1 MIDAREK
8 LRAYGQPILRL
19 ALSSVIALASGVIAY
34 LLRFDFHVPP
44 VWLVGALS
52 ASVCWAIVQPFGF
65 AITGWHRVGWN
76 RIALRDLGYLVR
88 SVAVAASLSTAV
100 ILLLGR
106 GAVPRSVFVLQG
118 ALTLLL
124 GIALR
129 IVVRVVQERHDRAA
143 SARPLRRA
151 LIYGAGSAG
160 QALLREIFRKPQIG
174 YLPVG
179 FIDDKESLQ
188 GEYIQGLPVLGGG
201 LALGRV
207 VAAHQVDE
215 VLIAMPSVRGKRL
228 AEIVTA
234 CDQAGRPCKSI
245 PSVEELILRPE
256 RLTELR
262 QVNPEELL
270 GRNPV
275 QLDAASIARRIAG
288 RVVLVTGAAGSIGS
302 EICRQLAAF
311 APARLLA
318 LDIAETP
325 LFDLENEFRESYPE
339 CPLVPTIGDVRDEAH
354 LYRLLSEDAVEIV
367 FHAAAYKHVPMME
380 RHIAAAI
387 QNNVLGTFALVS
399 AAERAGIE
407 SFVMISTDKAV
418 RPTSVMGATKR
429 LAELIVKSR
438 SGGKTR
444 FVSVR
449 FGNVLGS
456 NGSVVPTFERQIRKG
471 GPVTVT
477 HPEMRRY
484 FMTIPEAAQLVLQ
497 AMALGK
503 GDEIFV
509 LDMGTPV
516 RISDLARSLIAL
528 HGMVPGR
535 DVAVQYT
542 GLRPGEKLFEE
553 LYLSDENL
561 VRTVHEKILVL
572 KGDRVDRSWVDSEV
586 ARYRKSVALSGSAL
600 RRMLAATVPEYSP
613 TPAIQGQ
620 PNPEATTLESSA
632 AGQEFPA
639 SLNALQQAVR
649 HPARVAG
656 SQAADLDALETA

>member
-1 MIDAREK
+1 MIDAWER
-8 LRAYGQPILRL
+8 LQGYRQSILRL
-19 ALSSVIALASGVIAY
+19 ALSSLIALASGAIAY
-34 LLRFDFHVPP
+34 LLRFDFNVPE
-44 VWLVGALS
+44 VWLAGALP
-52 ASVCWAIVQPFGF
+52 ASVCWVTVQPLGF

-88 SVAVAASLSTAV
+88 SVAVAAGLSTAV

-106 GAVPRSVFVLQG
+106 GTVPRSVFVLQG
-118 ALTLLL
+118 TIAFLL

-129 IVVRVVQERHDRAA
+129 ILVRVIQERRDRGA
-143 SARPLRRA
+143 STRPLRRA

-179 FIDDKESLQ
+179 FIDDKEALH

-201 LALGRV
+201 LALGRIV
-207 VAAHQVDE
+207 VAQQVDE
-215 VLIAMPSVRGKRL
+215 VLIALPSVRGKRL

-262 QVNPEELL
+262 QVNPEDLL

-275 QLDAASIARRIAG
+275 QLDAASIARRIQG

-302 EICRQLAAF
+302 EICRQLATF
-311 APARLLA
+311 GPARLLA

-325 LFDLENEFRESYPE
+325 LFDLENEFRESFPE
-339 CPLVPTIGDVRDEAH
+339 CPLVPTIGDVRDEAP
-354 LYRLLSEDAVEIV
+354 LFRLLSEHAVEIV

-380 RHIAAAI
+380 RHVAAAI
-387 QNNVLGTFALVS
+387 QNNVLGTFALVNAS
-399 AAERAGIE
+399 ERAGIDR
-407 SFVMISTDKAV
+407 FVMISTDKAV

-438 SGGKTR
+438 SGGATR

-497 AMALGK
+497 AMALGTS
-503 GDEIFV
+503 DEIFV
-509 LDMGTPV
+509 LDMGSPV

-572 KGDRVDRSWVDSEV
+572 KGDHVDRAWVDSEV
-586 ARYRKSVALSGSAL
+586 ARYRECSTLTADEL
-600 RRMLAATVPEYSP
+600 RRMLTSTVPEYSP
-613 TPAIQGQ
+613 TPNTQGQ
-620 PNPEATTLESSA
+620 SPLPANPSPA
-632 AGQEFPA
+632 AGGTELPA
-639 SLNALQQAVR
+639 SLHALQHTVR
-649 HPARVAG
+649 HPARVAD

>member
-1 MIDAREK
+1 
-8 LRAYGQPILRL
+8 
-19 ALSSVIALASGVIAY
+19 
-34 LLRFDFHVPP
+34 
-44 VWLVGALS
+44 
-52 ASVCWAIVQPFGF
+52 
-65 AITGWHRVGWN
+65 
-76 RIALRDLGYLVR
+76 
-88 SVAVAASLSTAV
+88 VA
-100 ILLLGR
+100 
-106 GAVPRSVFVLQG
+106 Q
-118 ALTLLL
+118 
-124 GIALR
+124 
-129 IVVRVVQERHDRAA
+129 
-143 SARPLRRA
+143 
-151 LIYGAGSAG
+151 
-160 QALLREIFRKPQIG
+160 
-174 YLPVG
+174 
-179 FIDDKESLQ
+179 
-188 GEYIQGLPVLGGG
+188 
-201 LALGRV
+201 
-207 VAAHQVDE
+207 QVDE
-215 VLIAMPSVRGKRL
+215 VLIALPSVRGKRL

-262 QVNPEELL
+262 QVNPEDLL

-275 QLDAASIARRIAG
+275 QLDAASIARRIQG

-311 APARLLA
+311 GPARLLA

-325 LFDLENEFRESYPE
+325 LFNLENEFRESFPG
-339 CPLVPTIGDVRDEAH
+339 CPLVPTIGDVRDEAR
-354 LYRLLSEDAVEIV
+354 LYRLLSEDEVEIV

-380 RHIAAAI
+380 RHVAAAI
-387 QNNVLGTFALVS
+387 QNNVLGTFALVNAS
-399 AAERAGIE
+399 ERAGID

-438 SGGKTR
+438 SGGATR

-456 NGSVVPTFERQIRKG
+456 NGSVIPTFERQIRKG

-484 FMTIPEAAQLVLQ
+484 FMTIPEASQLVLQ
-497 AMALGK
+497 AMALGTS
-503 GDEIFV
+503 DEIFV
-509 LDMGTPV
+509 LDMGSPV

-572 KGDRVDRSWVDSEV
+572 KGDRVDRAWVDSEV
-586 ARYRKSVALSGSAL
+586 ARYRECLTPTADEL
-600 RRMLAATVPEYSP
+600 RRMLASTVPEYSP
-613 TPAIQGQ
+613 TPSAQGQ
-620 PNPEATTLESSA
+620 SPLPANPAPGASGTEL
-632 AGQEFPA
+632 PA
-639 SLNALQQAVR
+639 SLHALQQAVR
-649 HPARVAG
+649 HPARVSG